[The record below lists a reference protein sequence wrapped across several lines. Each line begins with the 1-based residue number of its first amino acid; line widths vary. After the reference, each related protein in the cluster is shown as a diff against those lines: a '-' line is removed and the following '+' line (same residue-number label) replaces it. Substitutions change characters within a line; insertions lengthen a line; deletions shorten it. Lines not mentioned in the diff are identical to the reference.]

1 MKGNYR
7 VIFGLLL
14 ILAGILL
21 GMQQFGYLPGD
32 FGDVFGTLA
41 FGLGLVFFFTIFMSD
56 RSQWWAAL
64 LSFIFLGLTL
74 TSAVDLFLPQI
85 SDISGSVFL
94 LMIGLGFLFVYFRD
108 RINWWAIIPGGVML
122 SLTAVTLAEDVFHL
136 RGIESGGF
144 LFLGLG
150 LTFLALTFIHI
161 EGQSLDWAI
170 WPALGLLVF
179 GFFITFEQAYVWNYI
194 WPLFIIILGVYFL
207 MGSFRRS
214 S

>member
-14 ILAGILL
+14 IVAGVLL
-21 GMQQFGYLPGD
+21 GLQQFGYLTGD

-41 FGLGLVFFFTIFMSD
+41 FGLGLVFFLGIFLAD

-64 LSFIFLGLTL
+64 VSFIFLGLTL
-74 TSAVDLFLPQI
+74 TSAVELFLPNI
-85 SDISGSVFL
+85 ADISGSVFL
-94 LMIGLGFLFVYFRD
+94 FMIGLGFLFVYFRD
-108 RINWWAIIPGGVML
+108 RMMWWAIIPGGVML
-122 SLTAVTLAEDVFHL
+122 SLTAVTLSEDVFQV
-136 RGIESGGF
+136 RSIEPAGF

-150 LTFLALTFIHI
+150 LTFLALTFIRI

-207 MGSFRRS
+207 LGSFRRS